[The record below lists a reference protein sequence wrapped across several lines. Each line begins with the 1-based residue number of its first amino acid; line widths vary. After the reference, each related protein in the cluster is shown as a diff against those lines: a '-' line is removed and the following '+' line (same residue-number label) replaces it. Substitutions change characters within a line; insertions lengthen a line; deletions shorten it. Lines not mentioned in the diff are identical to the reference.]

1 MKIPYPFFN
10 IILMDLYTYTATNN
24 PHLAKSLLH
33 KFGYSANNVKTNE
46 DLGICLRQLV
56 SQEGESAFF
65 DILENHPDKGVII
78 EMYNSQNKEN
88 NKKDYNSCSCCQKNY
103 MNFSGQAENKP
114 SSISKETSVFILA
127 SALILAAAIISKK

>member
-10 IILMDLYTYTATNN
+10 ITLMDLYTYTATNN

-56 SQEGESAFF
+56 SREGESAFF
-65 DILENHPDKGVII
+65 DILENHPDKGVIL
-78 EMYNSQNKEN
+78 EMYNSQNKES
-88 NKKDYNSCSCCQKNY
+88 NKKDSNSCSCCQKNF
-103 MNFSGQAENKP
+103 MNFSGQENKP
-114 SSISKETSVFILA
+114 STISKETSVYILA